1 MQVPPLRLAVI
12 SHLPYCCANPPYG
25 RTWTSRTPVLGF
37 GDRCSTTELMPCMAG
52 MMGVE
57 PMALCLTGTC
67 STSELHPSDAVL
79 SGARPAYEKAA
90 LADGRFIEY
99 LMRLP

>member
-1 MQVPPLRLAVI
+1 
-12 SHLPYCCANPPYG
+12 
-25 RTWTSRTPVLGF
+25 
-37 GDRCSTTELMPCMAG
+37 MAG

-90 LADGRFIEY
+90 LADGRFIEL
-99 LMRLP
+99 LMCMPSVAHEGAISAENGDG